1 MTAYD
6 RSPPTDPRL
15 VDDFDGGFGWLA
27 HPDETGQ
34 RASHALVGADDRL
47 WLFDPLEA
55 PGIDDELERRGEV
68 AGIVVC
74 SNYHARDAA
83 AFAQRYGVR
92 VFVPSWLERL
102 PDRLAD
108 ADVDIDLEYVA
119 DEVGA
124 SGFAVREASPFPGW
138 HEAIAYR
145 RSNGTLYVP
154 DLLGT
159 APPYLSGDER
169 LAVYLLARLTPPTG
183 AFTGI
188 APERI
193 LLGHGTG
200 VFADATAAL
209 ADAFATARTG
219 FPPRA
224 AHERASATRGAGR
237 RAPGQRQ
244 EKPLMLVRQSQTH
257 WRSRRVPAISARTH
271 NGTDDWSTPERRWD
285 RVHVP
290 IRRGSVDRRY

>member
-6 RSPPTDPRL
+6 RSPSTGYRL
-15 VDDFDGGFGWLA
+15 VDEFDGGVGWLA
-27 HPDETGQ
+27 HPDETGR

-68 AGIVVC
+68 AGVVVC
-74 SNYHARDAA
+74 SDYHARDAA
-83 AFAQRYGVR
+83 AFARRYDVP
-92 VFVPSWLERL
+92 VFVPSWLDRAV
-102 PDRLAD
+102 DRLSETD
-108 ADVDIDLEYVA
+108 PEFEPVT
-119 DEVGA
+119 DEIGA

-159 APPYLSGDER
+159 APPYLADDER
-169 LAVYLLARLTPPTG
+169 LAVYLLARLTPPTS

-188 APERI
+188 APEQI

-200 VFADATAAL
+200 ILEDATVAL
-209 ADAFATARTG
+209 ADAFATARPG
-219 FPPRA
+219 FLRA
-224 AHERASATRGAGR
+224 LATNGR
-237 RAPGQRQ
+237 
-244 EKPLMLVRQSQTH
+244 SQF
-257 WRSRRVPAISARTH
+257 RVLIDAL
-271 NGTDDWSTPERRWD
+271 
-285 RVHVP
+285 
-290 IRRGSVDRRY
+290 